1 MKVET
6 LLKQLTTIMDG
17 DAGVDGDAQRLS
29 QIAWLLF
36 LKIFDYTEE
45 NWERTEEDYQ
55 AIIPEGYRWR
65 DWAVGDSVK
74 AQLTGDDLIDFIN
87 NQLFPVLRGDSVKD
101 ETGKEYVLFEAT
113 DSRSLLV
120 KEFMRDSINHMK
132 SGIFLREVIQLFE
145 EVDFSDSGEHH
156 QFNEIYETLLRRLQ
170 SAGRYGEFYTG
181 RALTRFCVDKVNPQI
196 GESIADFACGTGGF
210 LIEAL
215 KHLQKQIKEGDLDG
229 NEMLQHSL
237 HGVEKKQLPYMLC
250 TTNLL
255 LNGISEPDIVHGNS
269 LEMNVFDYTESD
281 KFDVI
286 LMNPPYGGKEQASIQ
301 NNFPVDL
308 YNSETADLFMVE
320 ILYRLKKNGRVAII
334 LPDGFLF
341 GSDRAKINI
350 KRKLMN
356 ECNLH
361 TIIRLPNSCFAP
373 YTSIATNILF
383 FDKTGSTKETW
394 FYRMDLPE
402 GYKAFSKTK
411 PLLRSHLSCVDEWW
425 DHRTELEDTETDSF
439 KAKKFSYEEIEASGF
454 DLDLCGYPTKEEVI
468 LSPEE
473 TIRNFQIQRE
483 ILNKQMDEQLSRILE
498 LLGVSEC

>member
-1 MKVET
+1 
-6 LLKQLTTIMDG
+6 
-17 DAGVDGDAQRLS
+17 
-29 QIAWLLF
+29 
-36 LKIFDYTEE
+36 
-45 NWERTEEDYQ
+45 
-55 AIIPEGYRWR
+55 
-65 DWAVGDSVK
+65 
-74 AQLTGDDLIDFIN
+74 
-87 NQLFPVLRGDSVKD
+87 
-101 ETGKEYVLFEAT
+101 
-113 DSRSLLV
+113 
-120 KEFMRDSINHMK
+120 
-132 SGIFLREVIQLFE
+132 
-145 EVDFSDSGEHH
+145 
-156 QFNEIYETLLRRLQ
+156 
-170 SAGRYGEFYTG
+170 
-181 RALTRFCVDKVNPQI
+181 
-196 GESIADFACGTGGF
+196 
-210 LIEAL
+210 
-215 KHLQKQIKEGDLDG
+215 
-229 NEMLQHSL
+229 
-237 HGVEKKQLPYMLC
+237 
-250 TTNLL
+250 
-255 LNGISEPDIVHGNS
+255 
-269 LEMNVFDYTESD
+269 
-281 KFDVI
+281 
-286 LMNPPYGGKEQASIQ
+286 MNPPYGGKEQASIQ

-341 GSDRAKINI
+341 GSDRAKTNI

-361 TIIRLPNSCFAP
+361 TIIRLPKSCFAP

-383 FDKTGSTKETW
+383 FDKTGRTEETW